1 MISDLRRSRAPNA
14 ASSEDVP
21 SPSSMPAPTPW
32 QAGLVGLVLCVAAH
46 SAPAAEGLAV
56 AMPPASARAT
66 AEVFFSPDGGAD
78 RAIATAIGAA
88 RQRVWVAGYYF
99 TSSVIAKAIEQA
111 HQRKIDVRVVLDKSQ
126 VTLRYSSATYFHN
139 QKVPLW
145 INASYPLM
153 HHKFV
158 VIDADTVGF
167 GSMNFTRAG
176 AGQNADNFNLFRR
189 WPAMAETYAREF
201 QRLQRESLPYRPGM
215 RFERDGTLLPAEE

>member
-1 MISDLRRSRAPNA
+1 MISHVRRF
-14 ASSEDVP
+14 P
-21 SPSSMPAPTPW
+21 SWRTACSAWLT
-32 QAGLVGLVLCVAAH
+32 GLTLCVATH
-46 SAPAAEGLAV
+46 AATAGDGLAV
-56 AMPPASARAT
+56 PMPPAGARAT
-66 AEVFFSPDGGAD
+66 AQVFFSPDGGAD
-78 RAIATAIGAA
+78 RAIASAIGAA

-111 HQRKIDVRVVLDKSQ
+111 HQRKVDVRVVLDRSQ
-126 VTLRYSSATYFHN
+126 VTLKYSSATYFHN
-139 QKVPLW
+139 QQVPLW

-189 WPAMAETYAREF
+189 WPTLTATYAREF

-215 RFERDGTLLPAEE
+215 RFERDGTPLPAEE